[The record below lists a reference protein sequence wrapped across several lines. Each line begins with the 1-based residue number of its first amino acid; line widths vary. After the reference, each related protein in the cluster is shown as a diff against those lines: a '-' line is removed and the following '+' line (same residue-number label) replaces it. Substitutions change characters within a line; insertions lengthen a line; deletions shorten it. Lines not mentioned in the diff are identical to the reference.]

1 MNKDKQKIL
10 DEAEKIKE
18 EEARKNK
25 KLNERIQQREKEMVE
40 KKRLEAEEL
49 EKKKN
54 ELNARGEILVGHQAF
69 GYCAKHPEVRNLIID
84 EPVISG
90 KPVRD
95 AVNDT
100 RLYEPCPIC
109 AEEQDKRIADE
120 TAQHYQDEKEHD
132 VQIQLI
138 RNREKA
144 RIDFSNEVICQK
156 LDKIMEKLQI

>member
-1 MNKDKQKIL
+1 MDVKKVEILKQ
-10 DEAEKIKE
+10 AEEIE
-18 EEARKNK
+18 EEERKKNVQ
-25 KLNERIQQREKEMVE
+25 LSQRLQQREIDMGEA
-40 KKRLEAEEL
+40 KRKEL
-49 EKKKN
+49 EEIQKQKD
-54 ELNARGEILVGHQAF
+54 ELNAKGEILVGHQAF

-84 EPVISG
+84 EPVIGG

-95 AVNDT
+95 AVNDM

-109 AEEQDKRIADE
+109 AEAQDKSIADE

-144 RIDFSNEVICQK
+144 RIDFSNEVICKK
-156 LDKIMEKLQI
+156 LDMILEKLKV